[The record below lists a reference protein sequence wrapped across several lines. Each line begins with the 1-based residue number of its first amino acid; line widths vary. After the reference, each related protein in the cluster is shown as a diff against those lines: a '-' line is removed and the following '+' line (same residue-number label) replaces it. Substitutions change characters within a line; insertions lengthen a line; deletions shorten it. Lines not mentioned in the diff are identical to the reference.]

1 MSSVPSQ
8 KAKENA
14 EHLKRQIEKIKGE
27 RLKYRRARRK
37 RAAELEIKLQDNK
50 YTDNEKRQIQIE
62 YVLNESYSLR
72 NERANKL
79 KTFPS
84 DFKIIKIIGKG
95 AFGEVRIVRHKHN
108 NKIFAM
114 KTMLKKMMIAKD
126 QLGHIVAER
135 DIMVDSN
142 NPYLVTLYYAFQDAN
157 FLYLVMEY
165 CGGGDLMGLLIKQDI
180 FPEPMTRFYMSELAA
195 AINYVHSI
203 GYVHRD
209 LKPDNILIGNDGH
222 IRLSDFGLAKS
233 FQNSIDAQLD
243 NWKQYVATLKQSD
256 IEKMKEDNNKIEEES
271 KENNK
276 RDRKKLYS
284 TVGTPDYIALEVLY
298 EKGYDKMVDWWSL
311 GVIMF
316 ECLCGYAPF
325 HANDPLTTCR
335 KIVRYKR
342 YFNVPKDIKLT
353 RQVCDLMNGLVC
365 SVNHRIGW
373 DKIKTHEWFKNVNW
387 NKLESVKPS
396 FIPEL
401 KNAFDS
407 KYFVDA
413 IQQEQDIKN
422 GNSANIEQ
430 SGWSTSADNNNKVFG
445 YTYTHEQARDLTKQL
460 KK

>member
-1 MSSVPSQ
+1 
-8 KAKENA
+8 
-14 EHLKRQIEKIKGE
+14 
-27 RLKYRRARRK
+27 
-37 RAAELEIKLQDNK
+37 
-50 YTDNEKRQIQIE
+50 
-62 YVLNESYSLR
+62 
-72 NERANKL
+72 
-79 KTFPS
+79 
-84 DFKIIKIIGKG
+84 
-95 AFGEVRIVRHKHN
+95 
-108 NKIFAM
+108 
-114 KTMLKKMMIAKD
+114 
-126 QLGHIVAER
+126 
-135 DIMVDSN
+135 
-142 NPYLVTLYYAFQDAN
+142 
-157 FLYLVMEY
+157 
-165 CGGGDLMGLLIKQDI
+165 
-180 FPEPMTRFYMSELAA
+180 
-195 AINYVHSI
+195 
-203 GYVHRD
+203 
-209 LKPDNILIGNDGH
+209 
-222 IRLSDFGLAKS
+222 
-233 FQNSIDAQLD
+233 
-243 NWKQYVATLKQSD
+243 
-256 IEKMKEDNNKIEEES
+256 MKEDNNKIEEES

-373 DKIKTHEWFKNVNW
+373 DKIKTHDWFKNVNW

-445 YTYTHEQARDLTKQL
+445 YTYTHEQARDLTKQF